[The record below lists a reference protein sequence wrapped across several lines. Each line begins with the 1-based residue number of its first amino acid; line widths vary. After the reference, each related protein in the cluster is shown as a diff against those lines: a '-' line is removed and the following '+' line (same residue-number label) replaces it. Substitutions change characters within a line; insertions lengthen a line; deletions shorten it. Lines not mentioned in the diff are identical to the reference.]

1 MVKGVDMSDNLIV
14 LNLLEEER
22 ITFEEALQ
30 LLSAKTVNQPPYLVE
45 NDHKIEVK
53 LIFERGNDVR
63 D

>member
-1 MVKGVDMSDNLIV
+1 MSHNLVI
-14 LNLLEEER
+14 LNLLEEAR

-30 LLSAKTVNQPPYLVE
+30 LLFAAKKVNPPPP
-45 NDHKIEVK
+45 DADGDPKIEVN